1 MIQIFSRRHS
11 ITVSIRSGR
20 QRDLKFDPTCG
31 ACGAP
36 GTTGS
41 RHYSISKEIN
51 GVLRKGDLAAV
62 AFILSPLFAF
72 ILDTAAARQQDHA
85 QRLGSAPSSERALR
99 YVFLRSH
106 FGNHNAIQRFMD
118 G

>member
-1 MIQIFSRRHS
+1 MPVR
-11 ITVSIRSGR
+11 
-20 QRDLKFDPTCG
+20 
-31 ACGAP
+31 

-41 RHYSISKEIN
+41 RHYSISEEIN

-62 AFILSPLFAF
+62 AFI
-72 ILDTAAARQQDHA
+72 IDTAAARQQDHA
-85 QRLGSAPSSERALR
+85 LRLGGAPSSERALR